1 MGAAASAINHSD
13 LTNDEKVLITK
24 VNILQ
29 INSNLFFDKCL
40 MAACTFPICIAIMK

>member
-24 VNILQ
+24 VNMLHV
-29 INSNLFFDKCL
+29 NLIFVRNIFNNY
-40 MAACTFPICIAIMK
+40 T